1 MMNKPAS
8 YQMYHLICFFSPVM
22 ECAVQQAIWKS
33 NCIFLP
39 SLLQPFHLN
48 LSSNKATA
56 AAADQLV
63 RSILLYN
70 KAVDMRNF
78 HQQHFQQL
86 SN

>member
-1 MMNKPAS
+1 
-8 YQMYHLICFFSPVM
+8 M

-70 KAVDMRNF
+70 KAVDIFGISPNIF
-78 HQQHFQQL
+78 NSYPIKHKH
-86 SN
+86 N